1 MENSNKKYICKYCGK
16 EFKTFQKLGG
26 HVSCCKLNPLYK
38 EKLYKSTCTRLKNL
52 DVGNPIEE
60 HKLSCEVCGNE
71 YVVTLRKHLFEEGKY
86 KKTCS
91 SYCAHKLTAMNSD
104 LKEKNKK
111 ISIANT
117 GKIYETLRKKSKI
130 TSKYKFCEYCGKK
143 YEVKSKSKFCCKD
156 CRNKSKYNKL
166 SNIAKKCNFGGYYQN
181 SIKKH
186 HKGNYKGIHC
196 DSSWELAYLVYNLEH
211 NIPIK
216 RCNIKRKYLFEG
228 IEKTYFPDFIINNN
242 QIVEIKGYYDIGAK
256 AKQEQN
262 PDILILFKDDLKQIF
277 DYIINKYGNKFWEVL
292 YE

>member
-1 MENSNKKYICKYCGK
+1 MEKKYICKYCGK

-26 HVSCCKLNPLYK
+26 HVSCCKLNPIAK
-38 EKLYKSTCTRLKNL
+38 EKIKISKQTLQHNL
-52 DVGNPIEE
+52 EKTNPIE
-60 HKLSCEVCGNE
+60 HHILNCCICGKE
-71 YVVTLRKHLFEEGKY
+71 YEIKIRKQEFNEGKY

-91 SYCAHKLTAMNSD
+91 RHCAAILTAKNTN
-104 LKEKNKK
+104 LEEKNNK
-111 ISIANT
+111 ISNSFYNKEI
-117 GKIYETLRKKSKI
+117 KK
-130 TSKYKFCEYCGKK
+130 YRNCDWCGKEYK
-143 YEVKSKSKFCCKD
+143 IISKSKFCCIE

-216 RCNIKRKYLFEG
+216 RCNIKRKYIFEG
-228 IEKTYFPDFIINNN
+228 IEKTYFPDFIINDN

-262 PDILILFKDDLKQIF
+262 PDILILFKDDLKEILN
-277 DYIINKYGNKFWEVL
+277 YVNNKYGNKFWEVL
-292 YE
+292 YDK